1 MRNGLSEKSLFCYML
16 LRPPYLRAGDTIVIL
31 STARKVTIEEITP
44 AIQLFESWGLQVRLG
59 KTIGLVHNQFAGT
72 DTEREA
78 DLQAAVSDPEVRAI
92 MCARGGYGTVR
103 MMDNIDWTGLLSH
116 PKWFCGFSDMT
127 YIHVHLNQTLGV
139 QTMHSTVP
147 VFFPK
152 NTPGAIETLRKQLF
166 GEEVVFNF
174 PAQPLNRTG
183 TAKGTLIGGNL
194 SILYSITGTKSGF
207 NTAGK
212 ILYLED
218 IDEYL
223 YHVDRMMMNLKRSG
237 KLHDLAGLIVGGM
250 TDMKDNAIPF
260 GKNAEE
266 IIAEHVSE
274 FSYPVCFGFPAGH
287 IADNNTIVLGKVTRM
302 EVGPQEVTVI

>member
-1 MRNGLSEKSLFCYML
+1 ML

-31 STARKVTIEEITP
+31 STARKVTVEEITP
-44 AIQLFESWGLQVRLG
+44 AIELFESWGLKVRLG
-59 KTIGLVHNQFAGT
+59 KTIGLVHHQFAGT
-72 DTEREA
+72 DAEREA
-78 DLQAAVSDPEVRAI
+78 DLQAAVSDPDVRAI

-174 PAQPLNRTG
+174 PAQSLNRTG

-237 KLHDLAGLIVGGM
+237 KLHGLAGLIVGGM

-302 EVGPQEVTVI
+302 EVSLQEVTVI

>member
-1 MRNGLSEKSLFCYML
+1 ML

-44 AIQLFESWGLQVRLG
+44 AIQFFESWGLKVRLG

-72 DTEREA
+72 DAEREA

-174 PAQPLNRTG
+174 PAQPLDRTG

-207 NTAGK
+207 NPAGK

-266 IIAEHVSE
+266 IIAEHVAE
-274 FSYPVCFGFPAGH
+274 FGYPVCFGFPAGH

-302 EVGPQEVTVI
+302 EVGPHEVTVI

>member
-1 MRNGLSEKSLFCYML
+1 ML
-16 LRPPYLRAGDTIVIL
+16 LRPPYLRAGDIIVIL
-31 STARKVTIEEITP
+31 STARRVTIEEITP
-44 AIQLFESWGLQVRLG
+44 AIGLFESWGLKVRLG
-59 KTIGLVHNQFAGT
+59 KTIGLVHHQFAGT
-72 DTEREA
+72 DAEREA
-78 DLQAAVSDPEVRAI
+78 DLQAAVSDPDVRAI
-92 MCARGGYGTVR
+92 ICARGGYGSVR
-103 MMDNIDWTGLLSH
+103 MMDNIDWTGLLTH

-139 QTMHSTVP
+139 QTLHSTVP

-166 GEEVVFNF
+166 GEEVVFSF
-174 PAQPLNRTG
+174 PANPLNR
-183 TAKGTLIGGNL
+183 KGATKGVMIGGNL

-237 KLHDLAGLIVGGM
+237 KLHDLAGLVVGGL
-250 TDMKDNAIPF
+250 TDMKDNTIPF
-260 GKNAEE
+260 GMTAEE
-266 IIAEHVSE
+266 IIREHVE
-274 FSYPVCFGFPAGH
+274 RYDFPVCFDFPAGH
-287 IADNNTIVLGKVTRM
+287 IADNNTIVLGKMTRM
-302 EVGPQEVTVI
+302 EVGENNVTVR

>member
-1 MRNGLSEKSLFCYML
+1 ML

-31 STARKVTIEEITP
+31 STARKVTVEEITP
-44 AIQLFESWGLQVRLG
+44 AIELFESWGLKVRLG
-59 KTIGLVHNQFAGT
+59 KTIGLVHHQFAGT
-72 DTEREA
+72 DAEREA
-78 DLQAAVSDPEVRAI
+78 DLQAAVSDPDVRAI

-152 NTPGAIETLRKQLF
+152 NTPGAIETLRRQLL
-166 GEEVVFNF
+166 GEEVIFDF
-174 PAQPLNRTG
+174 PAHALNREG
-183 TAKGTLIGGNL
+183 SAKGTLIGGNL

-266 IIAEHVSE
+266 IIAEHVAE
-274 FSYPVCFGFPAGH
+274 YSYPVCFGFPAGH
-287 IADNNTIVLGKVTRM
+287 IADNNTIVLGKVTQM
-302 EVGPQEVTVI
+302 EVTATKVTVI